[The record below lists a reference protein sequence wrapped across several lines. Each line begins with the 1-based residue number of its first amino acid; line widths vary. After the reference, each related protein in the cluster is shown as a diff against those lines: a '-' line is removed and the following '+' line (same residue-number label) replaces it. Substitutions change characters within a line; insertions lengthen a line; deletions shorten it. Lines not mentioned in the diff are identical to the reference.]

1 MGIIITN
8 EVEQTDEW
16 RDRHMD
22 RETGQNRNIGY
33 KNQMRQCPSDTG
45 GAVHTAINCVG
56 ESGMH
61 QSSGFTQFDQFGY
74 GYGYVSYTRVSTG
87 PSALRFPETGEET
100 GSFGGNPERNSSGAE
115 HRGANTPNPHR
126 RKSSGTFIFVSFRQ

>member
-22 RETGQNRNIGY
+22 RQTETGQNRNIGY

-45 GAVHTAINCVG
+45 GAVHTATNCVG
-56 ESGMH
+56 ERGCANPVDSPSLTSLDTGR
-61 QSSGFTQFDQFGY
+61 Y
-74 GYGYVSYTRVSTG
+74 VSTG
-87 PSALRFPETGEET
+87 PSALRFPETVQET
-100 GSFGGNPERNSSGAE
+100 GSFGGTRSKTHLEPSTEVQTRK
-115 HRGANTPNPHR
+115 TPTKENHL
-126 RKSSGTFIFVSFRQ
+126 GL